1 MTATWVGLARKDFAD
16 AVRSK
21 MLWAFIGVFVAFVLM
36 SLPVAAQLFPD
47 AVTVTPAKA
56 MAGVAMLAQLFVPGI
71 ALVAGYMAV
80 VGERR
85 SGSLRVLLSYP
96 FSRKDV
102 VAGKLAGRLLVTV
115 TALGVGY
122 AVASVLVAVLYGV
135 PDASA
140 FAGFV
145 GAGVLLGLTFTGLA
159 VGGSA
164 AATSR
169 GRAMTLTIGS
179 FAGMV
184 FFWKPLAAGLYY
196 AVTGSLP
203 GLEAERWY
211 FALKR
216 LNPLEAFRVLASTAL
231 DETVT
236 AVPEFPVED
245 LPASATPEQLE
256 LANRLGGEVPF
267 YLEAWFSVV
276 VLLAWGVVPILLGYW
291 RFERAD
297 L

>member
-1 MTATWVGLARKDFAD
+1 
-16 AVRSK
+16 
-21 MLWAFIGVFVAFVLM
+21 
-36 SLPVAAQLFPD
+36 
-47 AVTVTPAKA
+47 
-56 MAGVAMLAQLFVPGI
+56 
-71 ALVAGYMAV
+71 
-80 VGERR
+80 
-85 SGSLRVLLSYP
+85 
-96 FSRKDV
+96 
-102 VAGKLAGRLLVTV
+102 
-115 TALGVGY
+115 
-122 AVASVLVAVLYGV
+122 
-135 PDASA
+135 
-140 FAGFV
+140 
-145 GAGVLLGLTFTGLA
+145 
-159 VGGSA
+159 
-164 AATSR
+164 
-169 GRAMTLTIGS
+169 MTLTIGS